1 MSGSPSALIWGI
13 IAIIAV
19 LLILAVS
26 ILAAVVIHARKIK
39 ESENRFSLLFDRVF
53 DLLILIDNLG
63 QVIDV
68 NASACHQLG
77 IPKLEMKKLNIND
90 LQGED
95 DADKMRL
102 EIARILKNGTEFI
115 GDTSLTKSDGTVLW
129 VEGAGV
135 RFEHSDK
142 IFIILSFRNV
152 TERKQADEALRV
164 ERESLKEKNI
174 ALKEVLHYIEEEKAG
189 IKRGVAD
196 KVEQVILPTLKK
208 MISIKGSVDKIYY
221 NSLLDELQGL
231 TGSTTGIPHLL
242 FRLSPREI
250 EICKL
255 LKTGASTKEIAET
268 LNITVTTVQK
278 HRERIRN
285 RLGLAHKDINL
296 TTFLQSQENK

>member
-13 IAIIAV
+13 IAVIAV

-26 ILAAVVIHARKIK
+26 ILAAVIIHARKIK
-39 ESENRFSLLFDRVF
+39 ESENRFVLLFDRVF

-63 QVIDV
+63 QIIDA
-68 NASACHQLG
+68 NASACSQLDV
-77 IPKLEMKKLNIND
+77 PKTELKKLNINN
-90 LQGED
+90 LQAD
-95 DADKMRL
+95 DEADKMRL

-115 GDTSLTKSDGTVLW
+115 GETILTKADNTKLW

-135 RFEHSDK
+135 RFDHSDQV
-142 IFIILSFRNV
+142 FIILSFRNI
-152 TERKQADEALRV
+152 TERKQADEALRI
-164 ERESLKEKNI
+164 EQESLREKNI
-174 ALKEVLHYIEEEKAG
+174 ALKEVLHHIEEEKAS
-189 IKRGVAD
+189 IKQTVSD
-196 KVEQVILPTLKK
+196 KVEQIILPTLKK

-221 NSLLDELQGL
+221 NSLLAELQGL
-231 TGSTTGIPHLL
+231 TGTTSGMPRLL
-242 FRLSPREI
+242 YRLSPREI

-268 LNITVTTVQK
+268 LNISITTVQK

-296 TTFLQSQENK
+296 TTFLQSHENN